1 MADTNATETN
11 TEKLQRQLG
20 EIEDA
25 IHAVLVGGQSY
36 KIGSRA
42 MTRADLNQLYTM
54 QKQIKG
60 QLAAEQRSSLMDD
73 TYVAQF
79 DRR

>member
-1 MADTNATETN
+1 MADNINETN
-11 TEKLQRQLG
+11 KEKLQRQLT

-42 MTRADLNQLYTM
+42 LTRADLNQLYTM
-54 QKQIKG
+54 QRQLKG
-60 QLAAEQRSSLMDD
+60 QLAAEDSTSLMDD
-73 TYVAQF
+73 TYVAVF